1 MKQTAYILILTI
13 LLSSCATIINKPY
26 KNVKVYTTEPSRI
39 IHRYDTIKTVNN
51 KVNLWAERKNEIL
64 SIVAMTDSI
73 TKTIEVKPRNSFW
86 YWANI
91 YPSFGIG
98 MLIDKNNPKRYS
110 YPKRIYINSADT
122 ISKYY
127 RYSQSYNKG
136 ELHLHLSLPHINS
149 FNLKPQNEERKVN
162 TGSWGLSIGLDYFHS
177 NNQFI
182 NLGASGV
189 MDFFLPVPA
198 AVDLYGEHEL
208 MSSTYV
214 SLSNNHKIQRFSI
227 GYGLSFA
234 KNTWSFRDHGGY
246 DEYNDEQ
253 DEVIPPLIKAPITK
267 SHYAFGLIFP
277 TYFQL
282 SEHFNIG
289 VVYRPTF
296 YRPNM
301 TDKFK
306 YEHLISIDFAWK
318 IRLKK

>member
-1 MKQTAYILILTI
+1 MRQTFYILIVSLFMT
-13 LLSSCATIINKPY
+13 SCATILNQPY
-26 KNVKVYTTEPSRI
+26 KNVKVNTTEPSKI
-39 IHRYDTIKTVNN
+39 IHRYDTITTVNN
-51 KVNLWAERKNEIL
+51 KANLLAERKNETL

-73 TKTIEVKPRNSFW
+73 TKTIEIKPRNSFW
-86 YWANI
+86 WWFNI
-91 YPSFGIG
+91 PYTYGIG
-98 MLIDKNNPKRYS
+98 MLVDMDNPKRYS
-110 YPKRIYINSADT
+110 YPNRIYINSADT

-127 RYSQSYNKG
+127 DYNQSDNKG
-136 ELHLHLSLPHINS
+136 ELHLHLSLPWVNS
-149 FNLKPQNEERKVN
+149 FNLNPKNEGRKVN

-182 NLGASGV
+182 SLGASGV

-208 MSSTYV
+208 MSSTYL
-214 SLSNNHKIQRFSI
+214 SLSNNHKIRRFTI

-234 KNTWSFRDHGGY
+234 RNTWSFRDHGGY
-246 DEYNDEQ
+246 NEYNEEQ
-253 DEVIPPLIKAPITK
+253 DEIILPLLKDPVTK
-267 SHYAFGLIFP
+267 SHFAFGLIFP

-301 TDKFK
+301 TDKFS
-306 YEHLISIDFAWK
+306 YEHLMSIDFAWL